1 MADSLE
7 LRCPD
12 CRHPLKRC
20 AILLGCPGCGAT
32 FPVEDG
38 IADFARGSYYDSFGG
53 AECLSCGECRGL
65 GNEIAGTAARVV
77 DFYLPA
83 ALARQKLERPF
94 RVLDSGCGNGI
105 AVDLLGE
112 AGIEAWG
119 NDVSALRKWQWQERK
134 FRHRLVVADTRQL
147 PFGDG
152 AFDMVIS
159 SGVLEHVGVEEGRNP
174 GYFVKAQADR
184 DRQRLAFLEELV
196 RVLAPGGALYLDFPN
211 GAFPIDFWHGDQP
224 GGARFHKMSEGFLPK
239 TGEIRR
245 YLAKL
250 GHFRVDPQSP
260 LERLR
265 MRQVGAHWYGRLLQ
279 WPMKALLKAMQLP
292 GCGFA
297 AGSFL
302 NPYLVLKVARV

>member
-1 MADSLE
+1 M
-7 LRCPD
+7 
-12 CRHPLKRC
+12 
-20 AILLGCPGCGAT
+20 
-32 FPVEDG
+32 
-38 IADFARGSYYDSFGG
+38 
-53 AECLSCGECRGL
+53 
-65 GNEIAGTAARVV
+65 V
-77 DFYLPA
+77 DYYLPA
-83 ALARQKLERPF
+83 ALARQQLERPF

-174 GYFVKAQADR
+174 GYFVKAKADR

-224 GGARFHKMSEGFLPK
+224 GGARFHKMTRRLPA
-239 TGEIRR
+239 ENRR
-245 YLAKL
+245 
-250 GHFRVDPQSP
+250 DPP
-260 LERLR
+260 LPG
-265 MRQVGAHWYGRLLQ
+265 QAG
-279 WPMKALLKAMQLP
+279 QLP
-292 GCGFA
+292 GRSAKPARA
-297 AGSFL
+297 AAHAPGRR
-302 NPYLVLKVARV
+302 PLVRHACCSGR